1 MKKFLSSLVMTIL
14 LSSCAVEK
22 EKLTE
27 NIGKYVPPNID
38 DTNFKNSTISN
49 KNFDETWN
57 SVIDFVNDSFFKIE
71 NLEKDSGLLTL
82 SFGAKEAEKFIDC
95 GDFEYTLFFTGEE
108 FKGSY
113 IDYAKSGL
121 LAVLEAKM
129 NINIEKIDNES
140 TKISINTNYTYS
152 TQHALGYYDPKLN
165 QTYSFE
171 SGGYQTIDVINPIK
185 GSIPTRTCKSTNF
198 AENTIFKL
206 SKVRILTIFISLSCL
221 FERQYL

>member
-1 MKKFLSSLVMTIL
+1 MRKIFTSLIMTIF

-22 EKLTE
+22 KKLTE
-27 NIGKYVPPNID
+27 NVGKYIPPNVD
-38 DTNFKNSTISN
+38 DTNFKNTVITT
-49 KNFDETWN
+49 KNFDETWT
-57 SVIDFVNDSFFKIE
+57 SVINFVNDSFFKIE

-82 SFGAKEAEKFIDC
+82 SFGSKEPENFIDC
-95 GDFEYTLFFTGEE
+95 GDFEYRLFFTAEE

-113 IDYAKSGL
+113 IDYVKSGL

-129 NINIEKIDNES
+129 NINIQKIDNES

-171 SGGYQTIDVINPIK
+171 SGSYQTIDVINPIK

-198 AENTIFKL
+198 AENA
-206 SKVRILTIFISLSCL
+206 ILNVIK
-221 FERQYL
+221 

>member
-1 MKKFLSSLVMTIL
+1 MKKILLSLVMTIFL
-14 LSSCAVEK
+14 WSCAIEK

-27 NIGKYVPPNID
+27 NVGKYVPPNID
-38 DTNFKNSTISN
+38 NTNFKNSLITN
-49 KNFDETWN
+49 KNYDETWT
-57 SVIDFVNDSFFKIE
+57 SVTDFVNDSFFKIE
-71 NLEKDSGLLTL
+71 NLDKDSGLLTL
-82 SFGAKEAEKFIDC
+82 SFGSKEPENFIDC

-113 IDYAKSGL
+113 IDYVKSGL

-129 NINIEKIDNES
+129 NINIQKIDNES
-140 TKISINTNYTYS
+140 TKISINTNYTFS

-171 SGGYQTIDVINPIK
+171 SGGYQTINVINPIS

-198 AENTIFKL
+198 AENA
-206 SKVRILTIFISLSCL
+206 ILNVIK
-221 FERQYL
+221 

>member
-1 MKKFLSSLVMTIL
+1 MKKLLSSLVMTIL
-14 LSSCAVEK
+14 FSSCALEK

-27 NIGKYVPPNID
+27 NVGKYIPPNID
-38 DTNFKNSTISN
+38 DTNFKNSVTTN
-49 KNFDETWN
+49 KNFDETWT

-82 SFGAKEAEKFIDC
+82 SFGSKEPENFIDC

-113 IDYAKSGL
+113 IDYVKSGL

-129 NINIEKIDNES
+129 NINIQKIDNES
-140 TKISINTNYTYS
+140 TKITINTNYTFS

-165 QTYSFE
+165 QTYSFV
-171 SGGYQTIDVINPIK
+171 SGGYQTIDVINPIS
-185 GSIPTRTCKSTNF
+185 GRIPTRTCKSTNF
-198 AENTIFKL
+198 AENA
-206 SKVRILTIFISLSCL
+206 ILNAIK
-221 FERQYL
+221 

>member
-1 MKKFLSSLVMTIL
+1 MKSILSSLIMIVL
-14 LSSCAVEK
+14 LSSCSVKK

-27 NIGKYVPPNID
+27 NVGKYVPPNIE
-38 DTNFKNSTISN
+38 DTNFKNSIITN
-49 KNFDETWN
+49 KNFEETWT
-57 SVIDFVNDSFFKIE
+57 SVVDFVNDSFFKIE

-82 SFGAKEAEKFIDC
+82 SFGSKEPENFIDC

-113 IDYAKSGL
+113 IDYVKSGL

-129 NINIEKIDNES
+129 NINIQKIDNES
-140 TKISINTNYTYS
+140 TKISINTNYTFS

-165 QTYSFE
+165 QTYSFV
-171 SGGYQTIDVINPIK
+171 SGGYQTIDVINPIS

-198 AENTIFKL
+198 AEKAIFKVI
-206 SKVRILTIFISLSCL
+206 K
-221 FERQYL
+221 

>member
-1 MKKFLSSLVMTIL
+1 MKSILSSLIMIVL
-14 LSSCAVEK
+14 LSSCSVKK

-27 NIGKYVPPNID
+27 NVGKYVPPNIE
-38 DTNFKNSTISN
+38 DTNFKNSIITN
-49 KNFDETWN
+49 KNFEETWT
-57 SVIDFVNDSFFKIE
+57 SVVDFVNDSFFKIE

-82 SFGAKEAEKFIDC
+82 SFGSKEPENFIDC

-113 IDYAKSGL
+113 IDYVKSGL

-129 NINIEKIDNES
+129 NINIQKIDNES
-140 TKISINTNYTYS
+140 TKITINTNYLFS

-165 QTYSFE
+165 QTYSFV
-171 SGGYQTIDVINPIK
+171 SGGYQTIDVINPIS

-198 AENTIFKL
+198 AENAIFKVI
-206 SKVRILTIFISLSCL
+206 K
-221 FERQYL
+221 

>member
-1 MKKFLSSLVMTIL
+1 MKKFLSSLIIIIL
-14 LSSCAVEK
+14 LSSCALEK

-27 NIGKYVPPNID
+27 NVGKYVPPNID
-38 DTNFKNSTISN
+38 DTNFKNSVITY
-49 KNFDETWN
+49 KTFDETWT
-57 SVIDFVNDSFFKIE
+57 SIIDFVNDSFFKIE
-71 NLEKDSGLLTL
+71 NLDKDSGLLTL
-82 SFGAKEAEKFIDC
+82 SFGSKEAENFIDC

-129 NINIEKIDNES
+129 NINIQKIDNES
-140 TKISINTNYTYS
+140 TKISINTNYTFS

-165 QTYSFE
+165 QSYSFV

-198 AENTIFKL
+198 AENAIFN
-206 SKVRILTIFISLSCL
+206 VI
-221 FERQYL
+221 Q

>member
-1 MKKFLSSLVMTIL
+1 MNKIFSSLVITIL

-27 NIGKYVPPNID
+27 NVGKYVPPNID
-38 DTNFKNSTISN
+38 DTNFKNSVITN
-49 KNFDETWN
+49 KNFDETWT
-57 SVIDFVNDSFFKIE
+57 SLIDFVNNSFFKIE
-71 NLEKDSGLLTL
+71 NLEKNSGLLTL
-82 SFGAKEAEKFIDC
+82 SFGSKEPEKFINC

-113 IDYAKSGL
+113 IDYVKSGL

-129 NINIEKIDNES
+129 NINIQKIDNES
-140 TKISINTNYTYS
+140 TKISINTNYTFS

-165 QTYSFE
+165 QTYSFV
-171 SGGYQTIDVINPIK
+171 SGGYQTIDVINPIS

-198 AENTIFKL
+198 AENAIFN
-206 SKVRILTIFISLSCL
+206 VI
-221 FERQYL
+221 Q